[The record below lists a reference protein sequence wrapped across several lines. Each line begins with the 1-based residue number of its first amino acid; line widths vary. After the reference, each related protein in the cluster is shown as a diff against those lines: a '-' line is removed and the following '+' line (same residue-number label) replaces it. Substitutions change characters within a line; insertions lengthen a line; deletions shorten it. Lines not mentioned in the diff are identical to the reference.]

1 MKKFN
6 DGHFWDGFAV
16 GTKVVLRIIEPD
28 EVRTLYFESYRKLL
42 TKPKVGEWVLD
53 YIIFQLKK
61 EEIGNVHTRFP
72 IDLSNIKEI
81 ISIDDKPYVEED
93 IKQNKEINQTVKTIE
108 TLKTVEKV
116 KDEVS
121 SDLSDMQKKP
131 VIEEKPEPVKKAKT
145 EKKRKDYGFEIT
157 EKDGKFVCPCGSVFG
172 RRDTAIYIHRT
183 RHLKNTKN

>member
-6 DGHFWDGFAV
+6 DGHFWDGFPA
-16 GTKVVLRIIEPD
+16 GTKVVLRRIEPD

-61 EEIGNVHTRFP
+61 EEIGNVNTRFP

-81 ISIDDKPYVEED
+81 ISIDDKPYMDED
-93 IKQNKEINQTVKTIE
+93 IKQNKEINQTVKTVE

-131 VIEEKPEPVKKAKT
+131 VIEKKPEPVKKPKT
-145 EKKRKDYGFEIT
+145 EKKRKDYGFAIT
-157 EKDGKFVCPCGSVFG
+157 EKDGKFICPCGSVFG

-183 RHLKNTKN
+183 RHLKNKKN